1 MGGGRGSG
9 PADNNSKNTGG
20 VQVTAYQ
27 NFDLLVMGNEAQLIR
42 KGVVGNTNW
51 NQYIEAIPGQFRSG
65 LSQLQLQINECVTL
79 RD

>member
-1 MGGGRGSG
+1 MTIVILLDKLTKMV
-9 PADNNSKNTGG
+9 PAVKKDTGG

-51 NQYIEAIPGQFRSG
+51 NPIH
-65 LSQLQLQINECVTL
+65 
-79 RD
+79 